1 MSMLGISYLKKKI
14 IVLFEKKYCLIK
26 KKYYICKKINRYESI
41 FIKTGV
47 PNQIRLPSGNR
58 IFSKLNIQ
66 IVMENKLKFN
76 EWMKQMKNIYFYDNE
91 QMTNA
96 YIKIN

>member
-1 MSMLGISYLKKKI
+1 
-14 IVLFEKKYCLIK
+14 
-26 KKYYICKKINRYESI
+26 
-41 FIKTGV
+41 
-47 PNQIRLPSGNR
+47 
-58 IFSKLNIQ
+58 
-66 IVMENKLKFN
+66 MENKLKFN